1 MKFTLGYSPCPND
14 TFIFEALVNRRI
26 DTQGITFEVV
36 MEDVEK
42 LNQMAIR
49 GELDFTKL
57 SIGAYAAAHQH
68 YAILNAGSALGRGV
82 GPLLVAREPLGN
94 KPASQVKIAIPGKLT
109 TANLLLST
117 FFPDYTNKVEMLFS
131 SISTSVLMHQTDAGL
146 LIHEGRFTYE
156 KEGLI
161 KIFDLGEVWE
171 QSMHVPLPLGCIAG
185 HRKLD
190 EKIRTTVDQLIRS
203 SLEFAF
209 QNPLES
215 KPYIKKHASEM
226 DEAVIENHI
235 ALYVNEFSLDLGVE
249 GQRAIAFL
257 LKKGSDNQLLPQI
270 KLPVFNKSLI

>member
-14 TFIFEALVNRRI
+14 TFIFEALVNQRI
-26 DTQGITFEVV
+26 DTEGLTFEVV

-42 LNQMAIR
+42 LNLMAIK
-49 GELDFTKL
+49 GELDFTKI
-57 SIGAYAAAHQH
+57 SIGAYASAHLH

-82 GPLLVAREPLGN
+82 GPLLVARGPIDP
-94 KPASQVKIAIPGKLT
+94 KSASTIVIAIPGKFT

-117 FFPDYTNKVEMLFS
+117 FFPEYTNKVEMLFN
-131 SISTSVLMHQTDAGL
+131 SISGSVLKNQTDAGL

-156 KEGLI
+156 KEGLV

-171 QSMHVPLPLGCIAG
+171 HSMHVPLPLGCIAG
-185 HRKLD
+185 HRRLD
-190 EKIRTTVDQLIRS
+190 EKIRSQVDQLIRRS
-203 SLEFAF
+203 VEFAF
-209 QNPLES
+209 QNPS
-215 KPYIKKHASEM
+215 VSHPYIKEHASEM
-226 DEAVIENHI
+226 DEVVIQNHI

-257 LKKGSDNQLLPQI
+257 LNKGVENQLLPPI